1 MRIFIEVDGIA
12 AIARLHVDSA
22 PAVCRR
28 LVEALPISTAL
39 RHSRWSGETTYAHL
53 PSLVDPRL
61 QRDSSAVP
69 AERPASIMCA
79 ATVHYGPARG
89 NLGLPYGQAQS
100 RAIGGGNTWG
110 VHVATVEG
118 DLGPYLRALG
128 SVRRRGSVAL
138 AIRLH
143 DAT

>member
-1 MRIFIEVDGIA
+1 MRIVIEVDGVA
-12 AIARLHVDSA
+12 TIARLHVDGA
-22 PAVCRR
+22 PAACRR
-28 LVEALPISTAL
+28 LVEALPIATAL
-39 RHSRWSGETTYAHL
+39 RHSRWSGETTYVHL
-53 PSLVDPRL
+53 PSLVEQGL

-118 DLGPYLRALG
+118 DLGPYLRALS
-128 SVRRRGSVAL
+128 SVRRRGSVPL
-138 AIRLH
+138 AIRVH
-143 DAT
+143 EAS

>member
-1 MRIFIEVDGIA
+1 MRIVIEVDGVA
-12 AIARLHVDSA
+12 AIARLHTDGA
-22 PAVCRR
+22 PAACRR
-28 LVEALPISTAL
+28 LLAALPIATAL
-39 RHSRWSGETTYAHL
+39 RHSRWSGETTYAQL
-53 PSLVDPRL
+53 PSLVDQVL

-100 RAIGGGNTWG
+100 RAIGGRNTWG
-110 VHVATVEG
+110 IHVATVEG

-128 SVRRRGSVAL
+128 AVRRRGSVAL
-138 AIRLH
+138 AIRVH
-143 DAT
+143 EEW